1 MLRAIG
7 KLFMDAGESF
17 MNDHCWRRSASLSY
31 AAVFSIFPLLL
42 LCVAALGFV
51 LGDDESVR
59 ERVVAS
65 MSSVLTDTSRPL
77 VDDTLHSLQTH
88 RTARGVGVVV
98 GVVTLVFGA
107 SGVFSELSTSL
118 DCIWRVPEKQA
129 NTTWR
134 AIVNALLDRAFS
146 FLVVV
151 FAAAV
156 LLSLL
161 GVSAGLASLAESHL
175 GAQRNT
181 LLWRV
186 TDALASVVVMTGVI
200 AALFRII
207 PHVRVRWKDVAL
219 GSMVT
224 SVGLALFKVA
234 FGFYIGGIGSYAA
247 YGVVGAVL
255 ALLMWI
261 YVAALV
267 VFFGA
272 ELCRAYATQLGSL
285 KSHAHA

>member
-1 MLRAIG
+1 MLRPIG

-65 MSSVLTDTSRPL
+65 LSSVLTDTSRPL

-88 RTARGVGVVV
+88 RTARGVGVIV

-129 NTTWR
+129 DTTWR
-134 AIVNALLDRAFS
+134 AIANALLDKAFS
-146 FLVVV
+146 FVVV
-151 FAAAV
+151 VVAAIILLALLGLSAAV
-156 LLSLL
+156 
-161 GVSAGLASLAESHL
+161 ASIAQSHL
-175 GAQRNT
+175 GADRNT
-181 LLWRV
+181 VVWRV
-186 TDALASVVVMTGVI
+186 VDALGSVVLMAFVI

-219 GSMVT
+219 GSIVT
-224 SVGLALFKVA
+224 SIGLALLKVA

-272 ELCRAYATQLGSL
+272 ELCRAYATQFGSL
-285 KSHAHA
+285 KARAHA